1 MGKYAEG
8 FDYDL
13 FRLLYVRGLLL
24 KPKMKQQSELKQL
37 TLIKLYRMMFDENLS
52 FRSTKV
58 SRPIEEVKKI
68 LKDIDYSNIGDLIEY
83 YTSNNGTTFFL

>member
-1 MGKYAEG
+1 
-8 FDYDL
+8 
-13 FRLLYVRGLLL
+13 
-24 KPKMKQQSELKQL
+24 
-37 TLIKLYRMMFDENLS
+37 MFDENLS
-52 FRSTKV
+52 FRSIKV